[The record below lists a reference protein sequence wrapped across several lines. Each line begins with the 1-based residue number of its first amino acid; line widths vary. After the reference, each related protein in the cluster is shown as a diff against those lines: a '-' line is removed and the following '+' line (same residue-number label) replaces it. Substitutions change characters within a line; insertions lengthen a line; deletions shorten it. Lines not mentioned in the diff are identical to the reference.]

1 MARILSANVDI
12 TKIGLDNGEVIEIT
26 TNSLDF
32 IPQEGQIVEVYVN
45 GEEYIVKQAINQN
58 NTVNVNVGGFIG
70 RPVNKLAYALLAIF
84 VGGIGIHKFYAGR
97 TGSGILYLLLCWTF
111 IPGLVAFI
119 EGIVALTK
127 TADDNGNIYI

>member
-26 TNSLDF
+26 TNTLDF

-84 VGGIGIHKFYAGR
+84 VGGIGIHKFYAGK